1 MFCFFFDN
9 FICFITI
16 FLYNYC
22 GEEKMSKKRIET
34 EENKVVKRFIIV
46 LLVVILC
53 IVAIYFV
60 TKIFVSKD
68 LFKKDDNTKTEEVEF
83 NYDITILGSAFNRPY
98 DQYYIL
104 AYKKSDEKALDLAN
118 MVTSYLQKEDH
129 LKIYQADLDDYMN
142 KQFYDPENV
151 NSKATKPA
159 ELKVG
164 DYTLIKFK
172 DGQIA
177 KYIEGIDK
185 IKNELDVEEE

>member
-1 MFCFFFDN
+1 
-9 FICFITI
+9 
-16 FLYNYC
+16 
-22 GEEKMSKKRIET
+22 MSKKRIET

-46 LLVVILC
+46 LLVVILS

-68 LFKKDDNTKTEEVEF
+68 FFKKDDNTKTEEVEF

-172 DGQIA
+172 DGQIS